1 MEGRTLI
8 AYYSFSGNTESV
20 AKEIKALT
28 GYDSAAIVEKKE
40 RKKNS
45 MPLSALTA
53 LLGLRT
59 RLKPMDLKLE
69 GYERIILGGQV
80 WAWHSTPAI
89 NSFISKADWRGK
101 KVFLVITKG
110 DDKVPEKVIDSIAS
124 RIRAKGGEV
133 IDTLSITTIL
143 GSVITPDMFRKE
155 LTTWLMKNGL
165 L

>member
-8 AYYSFSGNTESV
+8 TYYSFTGNTESV
-20 AKEIKALT
+20 AKEIIALT

-53 LLGLRT
+53 LLGIRSGLES
-59 RLKPMDLKLE
+59 MDFKLE
-69 GYERIILGGQV
+69 GYDRVILGGQV

-89 NSFISKADWRGK
+89 NSFISKANWRGK
-101 KVFLVITKG
+101 KVFLFITKG
-110 DDKVPEKVIDSIAS
+110 DDKAPQKVIDSITS

-143 GSVITPDMFRKE
+143 GSVITPDMFREE
-155 LTTWLMKNGL
+155 LRTWLTSNGL
-165 L
+165 I